1 MSNYIEYQDRV
12 AFHPGYYIKEIV
24 EETGVTQE
32 DFAKRLGTTPEN
44 PSILINAEQSLF
56 IDLAAKI

>member
-1 MSNYIEYQDRV
+1 MSNYIEYQDKV
-12 AFHPGYYIKEIV
+12 AFHPGYYVKEII
-24 EETGVTQE
+24 EKTGVIQE
-32 DFAKRLGTTPEN
+32 DFARCLGTTPEN